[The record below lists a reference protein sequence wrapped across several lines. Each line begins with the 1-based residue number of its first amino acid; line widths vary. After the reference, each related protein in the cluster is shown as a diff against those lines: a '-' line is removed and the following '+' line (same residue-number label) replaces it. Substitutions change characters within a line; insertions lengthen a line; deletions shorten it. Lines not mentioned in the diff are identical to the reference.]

1 MSSMSKEKSF
11 QELHDELE
19 ELIAWF
25 ESGDVDIDQAAS
37 KFEQGQKIIEELE
50 ARLKSAEL
58 KIKKQNKSA

>member
-37 KFEQGQKIIEELE
+37 KFEQGQKIIEKLE

-58 KIKKQNKSA
+58 KIEKQNKLA